1 MAAAPISS
9 PAPRRRDVVAA
20 ILRGQRGF
28 ARWIVALLVVYLA
41 IQGLFVLATVT
52 AAAVPNDAIVASLQ
66 RDADLRLW
74 DTTDY
79 PLDGVGH
86 PTERFPFAGITD
98 SFTECISLTIGVPAD
113 PDGAS
118 GIVRDSIA
126 GRHLG
131 TCSMALPAIAALAAG
146 DEPEQVFTYNRYW
159 NGFTILTRPLLALE
173 GVATVRLA
181 VGLIFV
187 GGIVTAAI
195 ALTRRVSPWAAA
207 GLLVPLLASTNLVT
221 QPLHGFSHALS
232 FGIMM
237 FAVAWGVRLG
247 RETLPAIIIGASVAG
262 AVFNFVDFLLN
273 PPVAWA
279 LFVFAVVSARWQS
292 RRHDRMPLRE
302 LWGATGA
309 GALGWIAGYGLT
321 WVTRWAI
328 AVATFG
334 ESAWQEILGVIST
347 RLQGQYQDLVTPGLG
362 QSTVRNA
369 LFWLGTI
376 PTSRFVLL
384 LAVLTILVCLA
395 VILLSRRPGL
405 LLVALAIGSP
415 ILLVVLW
422 LELLSNHSQIH
433 VFFVYRAIPA
443 AIGIAVATA
452 LVVLAK
458 ARPLRAS
465 AVTVAEPISPVA
477 QVAPAE
483 RTEA

>member
-1 MAAAPISS
+1 MTAAPAS
-9 PAPRRRDVVAA
+9 PPTPRRRDAA
-20 ILRGQRGF
+20 AAVLRGQQGF
-28 ARWIVALLVVYLA
+28 ARWLVALLVVYVA
-41 IQGLFVLATVT
+41 IQGLFMLATVT
-52 AAAVPNDAIVASLQ
+52 AAIVPNDAIVASLEK
-66 RDADLRLW
+66 DAAWRLW

-113 PDGAS
+113 PSGDG
-118 GIVRDSIA
+118 GIVLDSIA

-131 TCSMALPAIAALAAG
+131 TCSTALPAISALAAG
-146 DEPEQVFTYNRYW
+146 EEPEAVYTYNRYW
-159 NGFTILTRPLLALE
+159 NGFTVLTRPLLALE
-173 GVATVRLA
+173 GVATVRLV
-181 VGLIFV
+181 VGLIFL

-247 RETLPAIIIGASVAG
+247 RETLPAIIVGASAAG

-279 LFVFAVVSARWQS
+279 LFVFAVVAARWQS
-292 RRHDRMPLRE
+292 RRSDSVGLRG
-302 LWGATGA
+302 LWAAVGAS
-309 GALGWIAGYGLT
+309 ALGWIAGYSIT
-321 WVTRWAI
+321 WVTRWVI

-347 RLQGQYQDLVTPGLG
+347 RLQGQYEDLVAPGIG
-362 QSTVRNA
+362 QSTLRNA
-369 LFWLGTI
+369 LFWFGTI
-376 PTSRFVLL
+376 PTARFVVIT
-384 LAVLTILVCLA
+384 AVLVVAVCL
-395 VILLSRRPGL
+395 VVVLVTRRPRL
-405 LLVALAIGSP
+405 LMVALAIGSP
-415 ILLVVLW
+415 LVLVVLW

-443 AIGIAVATA
+443 AIGIAIAA
-452 LVVLAK
+452 AIVVLAK
-458 ARPLRAS
+458 ARPID
-465 AVTVAEPISPVA
+465 AVGA
-477 QVAPAE
+477 
-483 RTEA
+483 TEAGALDTATFRDRGDT